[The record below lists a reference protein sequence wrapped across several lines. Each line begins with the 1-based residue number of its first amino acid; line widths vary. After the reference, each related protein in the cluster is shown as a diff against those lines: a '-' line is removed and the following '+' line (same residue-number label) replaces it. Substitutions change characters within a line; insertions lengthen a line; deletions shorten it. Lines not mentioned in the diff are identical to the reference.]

1 MEAGTSN
8 GGSGILDRSTMA
20 SPLSPDLLM
29 AVDPREVNSGALL
42 SFEENRKEK
51 ANGRG
56 KSVVKNQVRSVVSE
70 NSSVLERYSVMFC
83 LFSLGNKL
91 IRKPWDPVCS
101 HQAERSWT
109 TIWTRCRS
117 TWNNFVRS
125 WVYKEIHSMPLLCLG
140 YVIHSVWIS
149 NRR

>member
-1 MEAGTSN
+1 MNTEHPDFNTMVQMEAGTSN
-8 GGSGILDRSTMA
+8 GGSGILDRSAMT

-56 KSVVKNQVRSVVSE
+56 KSVVKNQDKTMVSE
-70 NSSVLERYSVMFC
+70 NSNVLERYNVSVFC
-83 LFSLGNKL
+83 IFAIGYIEL
-91 IRKPWDPVCS
+91 IRKPWYPVCS

-117 TWNNFVRS
+117 TWNNFVKS
-125 WVYKEIHSMPLLCLG
+125 
-140 YVIHSVWIS
+140 
-149 NRR
+149 